1 MTRRDINMTAITES
15 AINIGNQDGL
25 DSLTMPKIARSLG
38 IKSQSLYNH
47 VNNLGEIRIAMS
59 ISLFKSLK
67 QELLEGML
75 GLSGRDAI
83 NMYFKVF
90 HQFCMDHLHL
100 NRLLFL
106 PAQDQSTEL
115 TAAFQDVIQILI
127 RLLKDILPD
136 ETTID
141 LYTKTL
147 MSVFVGFTM
156 NETNNA
162 FKTNPNHQDT
172 NLSEMVDLI
181 FKTVES

>member
-1 MTRRDINMTAITES
+1 
-15 AINIGNQDGL
+15 
-25 DSLTMPKIARSLG
+25 
-38 IKSQSLYNH
+38 
-47 VNNLGEIRIAMS
+47 
-59 ISLFKSLK
+59 
-67 QELLEGML
+67 
-75 GLSGRDAI
+75 
-83 NMYFKVF
+83 MYFKVF

-106 PAQDQSTEL
+106 PAQDQSADL

-127 RLLKDILPD
+127 RLLQDILPD

-181 FKTVES
+181 FKTVEP